1 MRSRIV
7 LIGGL
12 SSVGQAGKRLNLGA
26 RGTGIDGC
34 PCQRNAFRQGSHL
47 VGNDQRR
54 SGVQKDRIPVG
65 PRRPVQKRA
74 ESRRVLGRCPAHDR
88 LERVRLQVGS
98 PKTADPAAIAASFES
113 AVSTMEGKGWKRILR
128 VVDEEER
135 VLLFAREDGGTIAGL
150 TLLVSDGGE
159 ELVLVNVVGAIDP
172 VLLGRVIAKADQL
185 PQLESYLSAGQ

>member
-1 MRSRIV
+1 M
-7 LIGGL
+7 
-12 SSVGQAGKRLNLGA
+12 AGIMAPFDIAKLV
-26 RGTGIDGC
+26 TG
-34 PCQRNAFRQGSHL
+34 
-47 VGNDQRR
+47 
-54 SGVQKDRIPVG
+54 
-65 PRRPVQKRA
+65 
-74 ESRRVLGRCPAHDR
+74 

-113 AVSTMEGKGWKRILR
+113 AVSTMEGKGWKRILS

-185 PQLESYLSAGQ
+185 PQLESYLGAGQ